1 MVLDIDQFRPEK
13 GGNPEKIRKEQPIV
27 LNSVVDLDPFYFSGS
42 GAAKISNKSW
52 EISIKKTHQNYKKV
66 IFKKTEGGGKMEDF
80 YLPRLVLDDPT
91 AKSFPKAVE
100 EISRIWMRI
109 KMTRKQC

>member
-52 EISIKKTHQNYKKV
+52 EIHKKNPPKLQ
-66 IFKKTEGGGKMEDF
+66 EGH
-80 YLPRLVLDDPT
+80 
-91 AKSFPKAVE
+91 
-100 EISRIWMRI
+100 I
-109 KMTRKQC
+109 